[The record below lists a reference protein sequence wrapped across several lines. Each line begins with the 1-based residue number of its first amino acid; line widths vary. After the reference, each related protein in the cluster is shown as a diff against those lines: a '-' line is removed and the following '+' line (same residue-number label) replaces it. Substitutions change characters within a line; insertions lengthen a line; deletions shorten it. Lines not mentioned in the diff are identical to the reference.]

1 MADPRTEGG
10 KKQEEE
16 KGMKASKMMKTFRM
30 IKEEVAEGFMVK
42 LFCDFRGMINP
53 SCV

>member
-1 MADPRTEGG
+1 
-10 KKQEEE
+10 
-16 KGMKASKMMKTFRM
+16 MKASKMMKTFGM